1 VAEPIDTG
9 AVETA
14 PIEPG
19 ADVDEATGGGSP
31 VAVATRT
38 RDWRFPST
46 AMSVR
51 TMRRELR
58 PFLASSELPE
68 QDVDDLV
75 LAACEAAANGI
86 EHARHPAEPF
96 FDVQAEIDG
105 RNVRIVVRDYGRW
118 TPPNADPG
126 NRGRGL
132 HMMTM
137 LAAVSLT
144 SGPLGTSVTLRNL
157 VGGHVGR

>member
-1 VAEPIDTG
+1 VAEALDIGPIDG
-9 AVETA
+9 G
-14 PIEPG
+14 P
-19 ADVDEATGGGSP
+19 DVDGVIGGRLP
-31 VAVATRT
+31 IAVATRT

-46 AMSVR
+46 AMSVG

-75 LAACEAAANGI
+75 LAACEAATNGV
-86 EHARHPAEPF
+86 EHARQPAEPF
-96 FDVQAEIDG
+96 FDVQAEIEG
-105 RNVRIVVRDYGRW
+105 RSVRVVVRDYGRW
-118 TPPNADPG
+118 TDPHPAPG
-126 NRGRGL
+126 NQSRGRGL

-157 VGGHVGR
+157 VDGRVR

>member
-1 VAEPIDTG
+1 VAEPIALGLVDTG
-9 AVETA
+9 AD
-14 PIEPG
+14 
-19 ADVDEATGGGSP
+19 ADGLPGGGPP
-31 VAVATRT
+31 VAFGPRT
-38 RDWRFPST
+38 RDWRFPLT

-51 TMRRELR
+51 SMRRELR
-58 PFLASSELPE
+58 PFLSSSGLPE

-75 LAACEAAANGI
+75 LAACEAATNGI
-86 EHARHPAEPF
+86 DHARHPAEPF
-96 FDVQAEIDG
+96 FDVQAEITG
-105 RNVRIVVRDYGRW
+105 RSVRIVVRDYGRW
-118 TPPNADPG
+118 TAPDTEPG

-157 VGGHVGR
+157 VEGHVAR

>member
-1 VAEPIDTG
+1 VAEPIASG
-9 AVETA
+9 L
-14 PIEPG
+14 
-19 ADVDEATGGGSP
+19 DVDGMPGGGPP
-31 VAVATRT
+31 VAVGART
-38 RDWRFPST
+38 MDWRFPST
-46 AMSVR
+46 AMSVHA
-51 TMRRELR
+51 MRRKLR
-58 PFLASSELPE
+58 PFLSSSELPE

-75 LAACEAAANGI
+75 LAACEAATNGI

-96 FDVQAEIDG
+96 FDVQAEIEG
-105 RNVRIVVRDYGRW
+105 RSVRIVVRDYGRW
-118 TPPNADPG
+118 TTPDAEPG

-157 VGGHVGR
+157 VDGHAGH

>member
-1 VAEPIDTG
+1 VAEAIDTG
-9 AVETA
+9 T
-14 PIEPG
+14 
-19 ADVDEATGGGSP
+19 DVGGEIGGLSL

-75 LAACEAAANGI
+75 LAACEAAANGV
-86 EHARHPAEPF
+86 EHARQPAEPF
-96 FDVQAEIDG
+96 FDVQAEIEG
-105 RNVRIVVRDYGRW
+105 RSVRVVVRDYGRW
-118 TPPNADPG
+118 NAPDTVPG
-126 NRGRGL
+126 NRGRGRGL

-157 VGGHVGR
+157 VDGHVAR

>member
-1 VAEPIDTG
+1 VAEPIHTG
-9 AVETA
+9 T
-14 PIEPG
+14 
-19 ADVDEATGGGSP
+19 GSP
-31 VAVATRT
+31 AAVATRT

-58 PFLASSELPE
+58 PFLASSGLPE

-75 LAACEAAANGI
+75 LAACEAAANGV

-96 FDVQAEIDG
+96 FDVQAEIEG
-105 RNVRIVVRDYGRW
+105 SSVCIVVRDYGRW

>member
-1 VAEPIDTG
+1 VAEPLHPRPVDR
-9 AVETA
+9 
-14 PIEPG
+14 G
-19 ADVDEATGGGSP
+19 ADVHGVTSAGSP

-38 RDWRFPST
+38 REWRFPST

-58 PFLASSELPE
+58 PFLASSELTE

-75 LAACEAAANGI
+75 LAACEAATNGI

-105 RNVRIVVRDYGRW
+105 HSVRIVVRDYGRW

-157 VGGHVGR
+157 VGGHIGR

>member
-1 VAEPIDTG
+1 VAEPID
-9 AVETA
+9 
-14 PIEPG
+14 PG
-19 ADVDEATGGGSP
+19 PVDRSADVDGVTSTGSP
-31 VAVATRT
+31 VAVATR
-38 RDWRFPST
+38 RRVWRFPST

-68 QDVDDLV
+68 KEVDDLV
-75 LAACEAAANGI
+75 LAACEAAANGV

-96 FDVQAEIDG
+96 FDVQAGIEG
-105 RNVRIVVRDYGRW
+105 RSVCIVVRDYGRW

>member
-1 VAEPIDTG
+1 VAEPIDIESLDTG
-9 AVETA
+9 
-14 PIEPG
+14 PIAGVTSGG
-19 ADVDEATGGGSP
+19 AL

-46 AMSVR
+46 AVSVR

-58 PFLASSELPE
+58 PFLASSGLPE
-68 QDVDDLV
+68 PDVDDLV

-86 EHARHPAEPF
+86 EHAGHPAEPF
-96 FDVQAEIDG
+96 FDVQAEIEG
-105 RNVRIVVRDYGRW
+105 RSVRIVVRDYGRW
-118 TPPNADPG
+118 TTPMTGPG

-132 HMMTM
+132 HMMTV

-157 VGGHVGR
+157 VDGHVGR